1 MMVEVFWRLVTLILT
16 AAVLTG
22 LYYVV
27 GDIIYAVDISIQER
41 AIYYAMFL
49 VVIFAG
55 AFFLDRR

>member
-1 MMVEVFWRLVTLILT
+1 MVEVFWRLVTLLLT

-27 GDIIYAVDISIQER
+27 GDIIYAVDMSIQER
-41 AIYYAMFL
+41 AVYYGMFL
-49 VVIFAG
+49 VIIFAG

>member
-1 MMVEVFWRLVTLILT
+1 MVELFWRVITLLLT

-27 GDIIYAVDISIQER
+27 GDILYAANLSIQER
-41 AIYYAMFL
+41 ALYYGMFL
-49 VVIFAG
+49 VIIFGG

>member
-1 MMVEVFWRLVTLILT
+1 MMADLFWRLLTLLLT

-27 GDIIYAVDISIQER
+27 GDIIYAVDLSIQER
-41 AIYYAMFL
+41 AVYYCMFMAT
-49 VVIFAG
+49 IFAG